1 MRRGGTGSCQRSF
14 YVCQLREALEI
25 ASVRWHQRRLAT
37 TESAGHAAV
46 MEVEDEYLVQRAV
59 EGLLDDLDDDAAFQ
73 SLTPEQQAA
82 SPAWVP
88 AGLVSNGGFEAWVE
102 SLGQRTLEAVAGL
115 RLMGADGYAGL
126 LEQLARLYPTLGA
139 ADADTRLS
147 AMDAWGDREVGQL
160 HQLTQQ
166 FFELQQAHD
175 LEEQFVAPFVRA
187 YPRQFPL
194 RVEDL

>member
-1 MRRGGTGSCQRSF
+1 
-14 YVCQLREALEI
+14 
-25 ASVRWHQRRLAT
+25 
-37 TESAGHAAV
+37 

-59 EGLLDDLDDDAAFQ
+59 EGLLGDLDDDAAFQ
-73 SLTPEQQAA
+73 ALTPEEQAA
-82 SPAWVP
+82 SLAWVL
-88 AGLVSNGGFEAWVE
+88 AGLVSNGGFKAWVE
-102 SLGQRTLEAVAGL
+102 SLGQRTQGAVAGL
-115 RLMGADGYAGL
+115 RLMGANAYVGL

-166 FFELQQAHD
+166 FFELQRAHD
-175 LEEQFVAPFVRA
+175 LEQQFVAPFVRA
-187 YPRQFPL
+187 HPRQLPL